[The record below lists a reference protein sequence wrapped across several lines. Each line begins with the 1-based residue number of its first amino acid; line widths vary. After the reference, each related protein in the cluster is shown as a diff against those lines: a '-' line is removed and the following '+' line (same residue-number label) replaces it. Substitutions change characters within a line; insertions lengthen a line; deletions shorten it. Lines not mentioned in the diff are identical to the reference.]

1 MVKKDKTDNYSEMIF
16 TKRQQQGSSSPRS
29 QNDMH
34 SPDKNTIVFKP
45 FKVDNTTRQSTSPK
59 NVLGPNLGKRVSN

>member
-29 QNDMH
+29 QNDM
-34 SPDKNTIVFKP
+34 PVPNQNTIVFKP
-45 FKVDNTTRQSTSPK
+45 FKVDNTTR
-59 NVLGPNLGKRVSN
+59 